1 MDDALI
7 RALKAAGVDVLTA
20 LEAGLIERPDYEH
33 LAHAT
38 EQGRVLC
45 TFNVGDFYRLHAER
59 PRGGK
64 RHAGIVLVP
73 QQRYGPRRA
82 STAPAEAP
90 RDLVSRGD
98 GEPRGVPQLLESCLT
113 AAR

>member
-45 TFNVGDFYRLHAER
+45 TFNVGDLYRLHAER
-59 PRGGK
+59 LRGGK

-73 QQRYGPRRA
+73 QQRYGPDEQARRLLKLLA
-82 STAPAEAP
+82 TLSPEEMENRVEFLSSWNPA
-90 RDLVSRGD
+90 
-98 GEPRGVPQLLESCLT
+98 
-113 AAR
+113 